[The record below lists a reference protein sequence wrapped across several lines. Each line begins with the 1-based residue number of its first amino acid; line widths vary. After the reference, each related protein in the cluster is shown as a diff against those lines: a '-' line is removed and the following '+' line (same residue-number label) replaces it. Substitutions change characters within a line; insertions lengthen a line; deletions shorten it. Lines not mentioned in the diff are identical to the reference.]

1 MFLHCRVH
9 RGNGKGRNEGIWR
22 ALGIWLDGMRY
33 AYQRPVV
40 IHLHSTTSFVFIPSL
55 WHFKEGLQRE
65 SGKIFMFQ
73 QDWEGL
79 GDVTDLDLE
88 KLAIVFFGAKTSFY
102 QYYTGYFVQS
112 DWHYTDL
119 LSSPHIVIY
128 ALDYR
133 LLLSRD
139 YSSALKTVT
148 LQPRD
153 VL

>member
-1 MFLHCRVH
+1 
-9 RGNGKGRNEGIWR
+9 
-22 ALGIWLDGMRY
+22 
-33 AYQRPVV
+33 
-40 IHLHSTTSFVFIPSL
+40 
-55 WHFKEGLQRE
+55 
-65 SGKIFMFQ
+65 MFQ

-88 KLAIVFFGAKTSFY
+88 KLAIVFFGAKTLFY
-102 QYYTGYFVQS
+102 QYYTGHFVLNVATVRLVLHRS
-112 DWHYTDL
+112 SL
-119 LSSPHIVIY
+119 SPHIVIY

-139 YSSALKTVT
+139 YSSVFKTVT